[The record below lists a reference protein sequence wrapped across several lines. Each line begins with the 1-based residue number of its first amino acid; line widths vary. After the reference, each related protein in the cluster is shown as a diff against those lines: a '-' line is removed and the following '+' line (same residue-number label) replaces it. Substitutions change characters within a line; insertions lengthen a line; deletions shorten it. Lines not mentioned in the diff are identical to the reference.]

1 MIVALWEFETVF
13 YLLNDWLMVNTYINK
28 RKNLS
33 ESISE
38 LIHSL
43 MHHMELLMQCSSR
56 TESFYVIFGQTRTQL
71 TSYLLI
77 CLTSEVG
84 VYIKIFKVCHHHQVN
99 SIADIP
105 TVMSKTRAQVR
116 ITDTITK
123 GALRTH
129 VQVLSLES

>member
-1 MIVALWEFETVF
+1 
-13 YLLNDWLMVNTYINK
+13 
-28 RKNLS
+28 
-33 ESISE
+33 
-38 LIHSL
+38 

-56 TESFYVIFGQTRTQL
+56 TESFCVIFGQKRTQL

-84 VYIKIFKVCHHHQVN
+84 VYIKVCHHHQVN

-105 TVMSKTRAQVR
+105 TVMSKTRPQVR